1 MKKILLFAAAALALA
16 ACGRKAP
23 LVGISCSQYDWQYN
37 LLRVTYTGA
46 IAKAGGIPVILPTV
60 SSDEQAE
67 QLLSKL
73 DGIVFSGGED
83 VSPAWYGESV
93 LNATVEVDTLRDV
106 SDSLLVRAA
115 VRSGKPI
122 LAICRGSQL
131 LNVLLGG
138 SLYQD
143 IPSQL
148 PDNIGHGGATHRIGL
163 VSDGFLAKLFGPDSL
178 TVNSFHH
185 QAVKDQAPG
194 IKIAAYAPDGIV
206 EAWETPQVT
215 AVQFH
220 PEAMLAEGDTLWLKL
235 FSSWVE
241 SL

>member
-1 MKKILLFAAAALALA
+1 MKKLLIVAVAFALA
-16 ACGRKAP
+16 ACSHKAP
-23 LVGISCSQYDWQYN
+23 LVGISCSEYDGQYD

-60 SSDEQAE
+60 KTAEQAE
-67 QLLSKL
+67 QLLGRL
-73 DGIVFSGGED
+73 DGIIFSGGED
-83 VSPAWYGESV
+83 VSPAWYGEEPV
-93 LNATVEVDTLRDV
+93 NETVEVDTLRDV

-115 VRSGKPI
+115 ISSGKPI

-148 PDNIGHGGATHRIGL
+148 PDNIGHGGATHKIGL
-163 VSDGFLAKLFGPDSL
+163 DKDGFLARIFGPDSL

-194 IKIAAYAPDGIV
+194 IRIAARAADGIV
-206 EAWETPQVT
+206 EAWETPQIT

-220 PEAMLAEGDTLWLKL
+220 PEAMLAEGDTLWLSL
-235 FSSWVE
+235 FLYWIDRI
-241 SL
+241 